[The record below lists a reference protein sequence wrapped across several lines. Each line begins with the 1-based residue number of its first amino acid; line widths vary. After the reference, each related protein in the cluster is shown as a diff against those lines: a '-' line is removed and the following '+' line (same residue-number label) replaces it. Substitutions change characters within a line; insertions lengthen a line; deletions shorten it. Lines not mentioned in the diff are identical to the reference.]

1 MYKNWIDT
9 VSLKDYNI
17 DDLYIGNL
25 YIEKKL

>member
-9 VSLKDYNI
+9 VNLKDYNI
-17 DDLYIGNL
+17 DDRYIGNL